1 MIFFCQKFFS
11 GISIITVAHWSP
23 FVKKFPL
30 TVSTNFMHVTME
42 ACRQEHG
49 NGSIGALAH
58 IAMEAGEWEKF
69 LDSVNHVFAGRKNQ
83 WEQLLLLTIFGR

>member
-1 MIFFCQKFFS
+1 
-11 GISIITVAHWSP
+11 
-23 FVKKFPL
+23 
-30 TVSTNFMHVTME
+30 MHVTME

-49 NGSIGALAH
+49 NGSLRALAH

-69 LDSVNHVFAGRKNQ
+69 LDSLNHVLAGRKNQ

>member
-1 MIFFCQKFFS
+1 M
-11 GISIITVAHWSP
+11 
-23 FVKKFPL
+23 
-30 TVSTNFMHVTME
+30 STNFMHVTME

-69 LDSVNHVFAGRKNQ
+69 FDSVNHVLAERKNQ
-83 WEQLLLLTIFGR
+83 WKPLLLLTSFEDRFY